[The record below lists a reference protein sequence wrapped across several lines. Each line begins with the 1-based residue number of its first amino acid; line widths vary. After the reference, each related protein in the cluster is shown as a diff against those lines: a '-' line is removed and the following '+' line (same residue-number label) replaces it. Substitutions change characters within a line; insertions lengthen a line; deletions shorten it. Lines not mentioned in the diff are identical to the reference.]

1 MFRTLANIIYYI
13 AFLFYFCFFF
23 FDGIHTISIITYV
36 FGHFFDLFSPYFSLY
51 FCDANNCLL
60 SFSVFNTRGFLHTLL
75 FGYSQ
80 SISVSLCLSFIVC
93 CYFNNSFCLQFLS
106 LFGHVDP
113 IYYNY
118 TFSLPI
124 SLSWG
129 SLFIKSQFQFALFF
143 FSIFHYIFSFLP
155 LSLYSFHSLN
165 SISLFSSYTHTHS
178 VLTNCDA

>member
-1 MFRTLANIIYYI
+1 MTQKPLQFDAQTKNNIETALYCKI
-13 AFLFYFCFFF
+13 FQSKNNKYF
-23 FDGIHTISIITYV
+23 
-36 FGHFFDLFSPYFSLY
+36 
-51 FCDANNCLL
+51 LL